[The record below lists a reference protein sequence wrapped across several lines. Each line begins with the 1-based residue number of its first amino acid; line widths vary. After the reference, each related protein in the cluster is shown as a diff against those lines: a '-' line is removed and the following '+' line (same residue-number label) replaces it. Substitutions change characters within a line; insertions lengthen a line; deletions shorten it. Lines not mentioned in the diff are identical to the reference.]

1 MSDHVQTLG
10 GDWLKGQSLSGR
22 QALVTGASGGIGSAV
37 CREMASRGA
46 HVFGVFRNNDTQMER
61 LQQEIRRAGGEFTPL
76 RADLTDATQRTNL
89 LSDVLQHGNRLDV
102 LVMCAG
108 VTHRR
113 AALLTQESHTNELLT
128 LNLAASMAL
137 AHKVLRVMLRG
148 EWGRVVAVGS
158 RAGNVGL
165 PGQAVYAATK
175 AGLHAWVRSIAG
187 EVGRADVTINAVAPG
202 AVDTGTSDTYSAS
215 DAEKVKQRIA
225 LSRLARPEEIAACV
239 GFLCSPAASYVHGAV
254 LDVDGG
260 ARF

>member
-1 MSDHVQTLG
+1 MLENVQTLS
-10 GDWLKGQSLSGR
+10 GDWLQGQSLSGR
-22 QALVTGASGGIGSAV
+22 RALVTGASGGIGSAV
-37 CREMASRGA
+37 CREMACRGA
-46 HVFGVFRNNDTQMER
+46 HVFGVFRNNEAQVER
-61 LQQEIRRAGGEFTPL
+61 LQQQIRHAGGEFMPL
-76 RADLTDATQRTNL
+76 RADLTDATQRKGL
-89 LSDVLQHGNRLDV
+89 LNDVLQHGNRLDV

-113 AALLTQESHTNELLT
+113 AALLTQESYTSELLT

-187 EVGRADVTINAVAPG
+187 EVGRTDITVNAIAPG
-202 AVDTGTSDTYSAS
+202 AVDTGTSDTYAAS
-215 DAEKVKQRIA
+215 DVEKVKERIG
-225 LSRLARPEEIAACV
+225 LNRLARPEEIAACV
-239 GFLCSPAASYVHGAV
+239 GFLCSPAASYIHGAV